1 MASSADEV
9 HTILAEGF
17 DQAAAAGHLD
27 AALDEFMAEVVTV
40 WQGYSPVRTGAYRNS
55 VQITQAARD
64 GKGQVGATS
73 VKANLIEYGSE
84 HNPEYAPRAKT
95 IEYFNRPQT

>member
-1 MASSADEV
+1 MASSADEI

-55 VQITQAARD
+55 VQITQC
-64 GKGQVGATS
+64 Q
-73 VKANLIEYGSE
+73 
-84 HNPEYAPRAKT
+84 
-95 IEYFNRPQT
+95 

>member
-1 MASSADEV
+1 MASSAEEIY
-9 HTILAEGF
+9 TILAEGF
-17 DQAAAAGHLD
+17 DQAAAAGQLD
-27 AALDEFMAEVVTV
+27 VALDEFMAEVVTV
-40 WQGYSPVRTGAYRNS
+40 WQGYSPVRTGAYKNS
-55 VQITQAARD
+55 VQITEPARD

-84 HNPEYAPRAKT
+84 HNPEFAPRAKT